1 MLEAKDTKNI
11 RGQGEGQPYRGQ
23 TLSRPTTG
31 MLKAKAKDQ
40 GHKAEV
46 ISKKKKEK
54 VYTLQKCVNF
64 PENLGVLQEKKNF
77 KKFIAGSRAFS
88 KTKQNCHDLGP
99 FSIRQKIVLSSIRG
113 QGIFEDLQA
122 SRSRPRT

>member
-1 MLEAKDTKNI
+1 MLESKDTKNI

-31 MLKAKAKDQ
+31 MLKAKDQ

-46 ISKKKKEK
+46 ISKKKEEK

-64 PENLGVLQEKKNF
+64 PENLGVLQDKKNF
-77 KKFIAGSRAFS
+77 KKFFAGSRAFS

-99 FSIRQKIVLSSIRG
+99 FSTRQKIVLSSSRG

-122 SRSRPRT
+122 SRPRT